1 MEENNENI
9 MDNDKSEEDEEEK
22 NENITA
28 NNANEEEKEENVIT
42 NNTNEEEKNE
52 NIIANNINE
61 EEKEVKKETQ
71 KVITSFEYKK
81 GLQEDQNNNIIYSE
95 DYNNINFISLEL
107 LISLIN
113 DSNLERTNKNINYS
127 EILLYLVYQ
136 KNALMTNE
144 IFFDIIN
151 SYMKSN
157 NINSG
162 LLLLN
167 SYLINYYSSEI
178 IKSKDI
184 MNKVINFYKM
194 SKRQEITFKLVY
206 DEDKKIN
213 INNLIE
219 YIKTGKKDLIDS
231 LGGMESIRTKEEQKE
246 TIIPEVTDRIFD
258 VFCWDPIEIARQ
270 ITIITQYLYRN
281 IGCQEL
287 ILGGWTKNDKM
298 ERCPNVSRLIIRFN
312 KISKWIMEEILS
324 YDFSK
329 DRAKVM
335 EVFITVAEELK
346 NMNNLNDCFAVV
358 TTFNH
363 LCMKNL
369 KKSWEQVS
377 ENAKNKQKDLSDIC
391 SILKNFE
398 KIKNEFLEYKKNV
411 KNINELQEGCIP
423 YLAPYLKD
431 LAFLEEGQ
439 KYFNENKLINIHKI
453 IIVGKIIKNIKE
465 SQMFVYSYKPVYSLS
480 ILSDPEPLDDDDL
493 TSLSESIE
501 PKFRIG
507 KKTKIKR
514 KTHSELI
521 LENNKSGLPQLF
533 LEYLQDYGY
542 SMSKKMTLKERI
554 KLFQRQYLPVSLVGS
569 SNPVTR
575 SLYSY
580 VSIDGNDSLRSSSKS
595 MNRLEDIIT
604 S

>member
-9 MDNDKSEEDEEEK
+9 IDKHTSEENEEEK
-22 NENITA
+22 DENITA
-28 NNANEEEKEENVIT
+28 NNANEEEKDENIIT

-52 NIIANNINE
+52 NIITNNKNE
-61 EEKEVKKETQ
+61 EEKEVKKEIQ
-71 KVITSFEYKK
+71 KIITSLEYKK
-81 GLQEDQNNNIIYSE
+81 GLQEEPNNNVIYSEDNNNII
-95 DYNNINFISLEL
+95 FISLEL

-113 DSNLERTNKNINYS
+113 DSNLEKTNKNINYS

-157 NINSG
+157 NINTG

-178 IKSKDI
+178 IKSNDI
-184 MNKVINFYKM
+184 MNKVINLYKM
-194 SKRQEITFKLVY
+194 SKKQEITFKLVY

-270 ITIITQYLYRN
+270 ITLITQYLYRN

-298 ERCPNVSRLIIRFN
+298 EKCPNVSRLIIRFN

-335 EVFITVAEELK
+335 EVFIAVAEELK
-346 NMNNLNDCFAVV
+346 NLNNLNDCFAVV

-439 KYFNENKLINIHKI
+439 KYFNQNKLINIHKI

-480 ILSDPEPLDDDDL
+480 ILSDPEPLDDEDL

-507 KKTKIKR
+507 KKSKIKR
-514 KTHSELI
+514 KTHSETI
-521 LENNKSGLPQLF
+521 LENNKSGIPQLF
-533 LEYLQDYGY
+533 LEYLKDYGY
-542 SMSKKMTLKERI
+542 TMSKKMTLKERI

-580 VSIDGNDSLRSSSKS
+580 ISFDDNDSLRSSSKS